1 MPAVVFW
8 AFADRG
14 VWFWRSFGI
23 VWQVAHC
30 LESNLIQETSIGDKN
45 GAFWFLADSPAIFS
59 VISQGWFDK
68 STGRKAERP
77 KRAKK
82 VKRVKQ
88 AKREAKQD
96 EEDDELEGK
105 RFMASPHSFDSSG
118 NTDGAVHEADEQQG
132 APPQDEEV
140 SKTKS
145 V

>member
-1 MPAVVFW
+1 M
-8 AFADRG
+8 
-14 VWFWRSFGI
+14 
-23 VWQVAHC
+23 
-30 LESNLIQETSIGDKN
+30 
-45 GAFWFLADSPAIFS
+45 
-59 VISQGWFDK
+59 ISQGWFDE

-77 KRAKK
+77 KRPKK

-96 EEDDELEGK
+96 EEDDEVEGK
-105 RFMASPHSFDSSG
+105 RFMASPHPFDDSG
-118 NTDGAVHEADEQQG
+118 NPDGAVHEADEQQG